1 MKKKIAS
8 QIIFL
13 LVALLPLIG
22 LAQPGGQPD
31 LIISNLEVIDPIS
44 PNYDISYRYQITN
57 IGDET
62 ANADDVSIQAYIS
75 SDPIFSPQADIPAG
89 GRVLDVS
96 GIQPGQTITQ
106 SFGSTVNFDVKS
118 TPYLTMQ
125 VDWQDGLDEADE
137 SNNFA
142 WTHIIEPQPVPL
154 NVETVNSQI
163 IIQYSQLTAIQ
174 IAEVQAIL
182 LNLGGVVVDECNC
195 KRSIAVWQFDNAED
209 AEAAAEAIEIYSGT
223 GDLQKKVE
231 ADGNELILLELRR
244 PLIGYELMSSG
255 TLPEARRNITV
266 YLIDSGVDTDFLPA
280 NERNHLLRPA
290 APFLCGNLKSSGFN
304 YQFPP
309 NVTQDFDDENG
320 HGTFGYRAITKDVS
334 NRIKVVP
341 LKVFD
346 KNGEG
351 TLFSIICAIYHAI
364 DSEADIINISAG
376 YQSNTPNTI
385 LKDAVKEAEE
395 AGIFIIAAAGNEK
408 ADIDD
413 KPYYP
418 ASFAKTHKNV
428 ISVASQNLKND
439 KLGKCSNHGEQSVT
453 LSAPGEKICG
463 YNHKGHKVILSGTS
477 MAAFYV
483 TRELAIQMASKT
495 PGSINVENVRN
506 TFVNQQK
513 SNCLKNSSKS
523 GRCLDVDAEPCN
535 IIFEW
540 LIRLIN

>member
-75 SDPIFSPQADIPAG
+75 SDAVFSPQADIPAG

-106 SFGSTVNFDVKS
+106 SFGATVNFDVKS
-118 TPYLTMQ
+118 TPYLTMR

-137 SNNFA
+137 SNNTA

-174 IAEVQAIL
+174 IAEINAIL
-182 LNLGGVVVDECNC
+182 LSLGGVVVDECNC
-195 KRSIAVWQFDNAED
+195 NRSIAVWQFGNPED
-209 AEAAAEAIEIYSGT
+209 AAKAAEE
-223 GDLQKKVE
+223 VE
-231 ADGNELILLELRR
+231 TYGRTESLDEKADVDGNELILIKERR
-244 PLIGYELMSSG
+244 PLIGFELKSSE

-341 LKVFD
+341 MKVFD
-346 KNGEG
+346 ENGEG

-364 DSEADIINISAG
+364 DNGADIINISAG
-376 YQSNTPNTI
+376 YEGEENEI
-385 LKDAVKEAEE
+385 LKNAVKEAGE
-395 AGIFIIAAAGNEK
+395 AGIFIVAAAGNDEK
-408 ADIDD
+408 DIDRT
-413 KPYYP
+413 PYYP

-453 LSAPGEKICG
+453 LSAPGENICG

-483 TRELAIQMASKT
+483 TRELAIQMAARN

-523 GRCLDVDAEPCN
+523 GRCLDVDSEPCN